1 MKSPKNFESCLTP
14 YLAGHHTSS
23 PYEWLI
29 NQNHIPFDM
38 SSDAHG
44 MYYTMYHEFLDELYE
59 LHHQMNMNYYWY
71 STNNKLATSR
81 NGDETIINENH
92 IKIDK
97 QKLRELKIK
106 EIIDNE

>member
-1 MKSPKNFESCLTP
+1 MKSPKYFESCLST
-14 YLAGHHTSS
+14 HDITVS

-29 NQNHIPFDM
+29 NQDHIPFDM
-38 SSDAHG
+38 SSDAQG

-59 LHHQMNMNYYWY
+59 LHHKMNMTYYWY
-71 STNNKLATSR
+71 SNNKLVTSP
-81 NGDETIINENH
+81 IVAYNENH

-106 EIIDNE
+106 EIINE